1 MPEDPF
7 VDRVEGDAERLSVE
21 ALGEPGERRFRL
33 LAIVAGDTHIV
44 WLEKQQVFALGKAIE
59 QVLESLPD
67 VGPEIGESPPVAAFD
82 PATNQQFR
90 AGRMELGFDE
100 SRDRLVVIAHDIEA
114 EDEGPRLT
122 VRFTRSQARDFSAE
136 TSAVVAAGRPLCP
149 LCGQPM
155 GPEPHVCP
163 EQNGHL
169 PHSIDELGLDGE
181 SEGEPTP

>member
-1 MPEDPF
+1 MPEEPF
-7 VDRVEGDAERLSVE
+7 VDRVEGDAERLTVE

-33 LAIVAGDTHIV
+33 LAIVEGDTHIV

-67 VGPEIGESPPVAAFD
+67 AGPDLGESASVVSFD

-100 SRDRLVVIAHDIEA
+100 SRDRLVVIAHDIES
-114 EDEGPRLT
+114 EEEGPRLT
-122 VRFTRSQARDFSAE
+122 VRLTRGQARDFSAE
-136 TSAVVAAGRPLCP
+136 ASAVVAAGRPLCP
-149 LCGQPM
+149 LCGQPI
-155 GPEPHVCP
+155 GTEPHVCP

-181 SEGEPTP
+181 PEPEDTP

>member
-1 MPEDPF
+1 MPDDPF

-21 ALGEPGERRFRL
+21 ALGEPGDRRFRL
-33 LAIVAGDTHIV
+33 LAVVSGDTHII
-44 WLEKQQVFALGKAIE
+44 WLEKQQVFALGRAIE

-67 VGPEIGESPPVAAFD
+67 LGPELNDVPPIASFD

-100 SRDRLVVIAHDIEA
+100 SRNRLVIIAHDVEM
-114 EDEGPRLT
+114 EDVGPRLT
-122 VRFTRSQARDFSAE
+122 FRLTRGQARDFSAE
-136 TSAVVAAGRPLCP
+136 AAAVVAAGRPLCP

-155 GPEPHVCP
+155 GQEPHVCP

-169 PHSIDELGLDGE
+169 PHSVDELGIDGE
-181 SEGEPTP
+181 PEIDDSP